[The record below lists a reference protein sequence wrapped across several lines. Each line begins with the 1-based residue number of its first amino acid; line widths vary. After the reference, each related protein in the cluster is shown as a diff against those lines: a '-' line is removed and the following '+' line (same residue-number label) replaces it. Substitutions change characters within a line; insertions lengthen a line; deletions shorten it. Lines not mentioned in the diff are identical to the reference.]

1 LFTMSQPAAAVV
13 IPTRNRK
20 DLLGKAIA
28 SALAQTV
35 PVEVFVMD
43 DASTDAT
50 GEMVR
55 AEFPGVT
62 YRRSEVNIGPTG
74 QRNRGAALAGA
85 PFLVTLD
92 DDCVLQ
98 SPRTI
103 EQTIRLF
110 DSPSIGAVTIPYVN
124 VLQDKVVR
132 GGVADAAGAAQGA
145 QSTTWVTYD
154 YLGGMIAFRRDAY
167 KSVGGYREYLFMHV
181 EEPDLATRLLGA
193 GMFVRL
199 GDADP
204 IHHYESPTRDRPRL
218 DVLGARNHVLY
229 CWYHTP
235 LLYLPVYLFA
245 TSFLCARHGFRV
257 GHPVRVLRGLCRGF
271 GGIIH
276 EFAERRPLSRRAFR
290 LARSLKSAHAMPLDE
305 AAGKLKPIGAE

>member
-1 LFTMSQPAAAVV
+1 
-13 IPTRNRK
+13 
-20 DLLGKAIA
+20 
-28 SALAQTV
+28 
-35 PVEVFVMD
+35 
-43 DASTDAT
+43 
-50 GEMVR
+50 MVR
-55 AEFPGVT
+55 AEFPNVT
-62 YRRSEVNIGPTG
+62 YCRSEVNIGPTG
-74 QRNRGAALAGA
+74 QRNRGAALASA

-124 VLQDKVVR
+124 VLQDQVVR
-132 GGVADAAGAAQGA
+132 GGVADVSGTAQGA
-145 QSTTWVTYD
+145 RGRAWVTYD

-167 KSVGGYREYLFMHV
+167 ISVGGYREYLFMHV
-181 EEPDLATRLLGA
+181 EEPDLAARLLGT

-229 CWYHTP
+229 CWYNAP
-235 LLYLPVYLFA
+235 LLYLPVYLPA
-245 TSFLCARHGFRV
+245 TSFLCARHGFRA
-257 GHPVRVLRGLCRGF
+257 GHPLRVLRGLCRGF
-271 GGIIH
+271 GGILH
-276 EFAERRPLSRRAFR
+276 EFAKRRPLSRRAFR
-290 LARSLKSAHAMPLDE
+290 LARSLKSSRAMPLDE
-305 AAGKLKPIGAE
+305 ATEKLDPAGVK